1 MNTKKCVSIVESM
14 SKKISRDPL
23 YWQNEQGI
31 WISDTGAIFNIGE
44 VLMIPKTWREQDMN
58 QFINEN
64 TLQSAIPAEQLNL
77 AVIDNFRFG
86 FKDIQST
93 MRLFRYGNDYVWF
106 NQLYLEPFKN
116 DNVSYSVKDN
126 TFLLVRDKG
135 NNLRAFI
142 MKATI
147 KGPAIDHIKAF
158 AKKVG

>member
-1 MNTKKCVSIVESM
+1 MNVKKCVSITETM
-14 SKKISRDPL
+14 SKKTNRNPL

-44 VLMIPKTWREQDMN
+44 LLMLPKNWQQHDMS
-58 QFINEN
+58 QMINEN
-64 TLQSAIPAEQLNL
+64 TLQSNTPAEQLNL

-86 FKDIQST
+86 FKDIPST
-93 MRLFRYGNDYVWF
+93 MVLFRYGLDYAWF

-116 DNVSYSVKDN
+116 DDVRYSVKDN
-126 TFLLVRDKG
+126 TFLLVQDKYDH
-135 NNLRAFI
+135 LRAFI

-158 AKKVG
+158 AEKVK